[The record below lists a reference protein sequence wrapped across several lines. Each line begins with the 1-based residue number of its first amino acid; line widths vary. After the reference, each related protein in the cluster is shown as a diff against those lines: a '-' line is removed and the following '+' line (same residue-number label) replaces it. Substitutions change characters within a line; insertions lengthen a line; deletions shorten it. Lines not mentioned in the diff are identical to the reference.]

1 MLHDILTSIPEQ
13 ISRGL
18 ADETI
23 IRVGGL
29 LKDTIAEK
37 VVAHLQMTGLGQV
50 LSLPFSVLK
59 LHPIEIIKDLQLKQ
73 MVDGLTL
80 LQYSN
85 IGVASLGLGVSVIG
99 FIHLHKKIKGL
110 ESSIESLSVKMDRHF
125 QDLYEREMR
134 RKFIEIH
141 ALFGQLEQLQH
152 LSNLDYKRA
161 RSIDIES
168 GLYFSS
174 EFLRSEI
181 AHHWHQDQFN
191 LEWFNTLV
199 SCLLICDSSRI
210 QCLLMSNELLAA
222 KYASEKISDSYC
234 DLFDMVGPV
243 KLGNKLLLGSD
254 EKEVTYSQIESEAFK
269 VSDGLSEITHS
280 SLTKSLLIEHL
291 IDKGVSG
298 DQFISEMNANKQ
310 CPFVLIRV

>member
-1 MLHDILTSIPEQ
+1 MLHDVLTSIPEQ
-13 ISRGL
+13 FSQGL
-18 ADETI
+18 TDETI
-23 IRVGGL
+23 IRVGSL
-29 LKDTIAEK
+29 LKDVITDK
-37 VVAHLQMTGLGQV
+37 VIAHLQVTGLGQV
-50 LSLPFSVLK
+50 LSLPFSLLK
-59 LHPIEIIKDLQLKQ
+59 NYPFEVIKDLQLKQ
-73 MVDGLTL
+73 MMDNLTL
-80 LQYSN
+80 LQYGN
-85 IGVASLGLGVSVIG
+85 IGIASLSLGVSVIG

-110 ESSIESLSVKMDRHF
+110 ESSIESLSMKMDRHF

-141 ALFGQLEQLQH
+141 ALFGQLEQLQY

-181 AHHWHQDQFN
+181 THHWHQKQFN

-234 DLFDMVGPV
+234 ELFDMVGPV
-243 KLGNKLLLGSD
+243 RLSNKLLLDYDG
-254 EKEVTYSQIESEAFK
+254 KEITYSQIESEAFK
-269 VSDGLSEITHS
+269 VSDGLSEIIHA

-291 IDKGVSG
+291 IDKEVSG
-298 DQFISEMNANKQ
+298 DQFISEMNANTQ